1 MELTGFDV
9 RYQKTVCKQSICI
22 GCRQIEDCADAIKYT
37 TNTLKDR
44 LVGKI
49 THDELM
55 ETYNNRFGVKE
66 KDTLH
71 WTELIGDQKNMFI
84 TIAKLPAD
92 SQAKTISELND
103 EAKQV
108 YMDRLATLNYYGW
121 FAPYMEGNELK
132 FKTIHGK
139 TQVKGALYDQRRH
152 RLSIHRG

>member
-22 GCRQIEDCADAIKYT
+22 GCRQIEDCADAIKYI

-92 SQAKTISELND
+92 SQAKTISKLND

-139 TQVKGALYDQRRH
+139 EELQEELPDASEGGWIR
-152 RLSIHRG
+152 